1 VLLHAIGLIEM
12 NSIAKGIEVG
22 DAMLK
27 TAEVRLLVAKTI
39 CPGKYIVMVGGDVA
53 AVRQSVAAG
62 EALAEHVLVDR
73 FVIPNIHPAILPS
86 ISGVTPV
93 EQMRAVGVVE
103 TFSVAACI
111 EAADASVKKAS
122 VDLIRTHLA
131 FGIGGKCYYVLTG
144 DVADANAAV
153 KAGVDVAQGK
163 GLLVHCTVIPRPHRQ
178 LVETLL

>member
-1 VLLHAIGLIEM
+1 VLHAIGLIEA
-12 NSIAKGIEVG
+12 NSIAKGIEAG

-27 TAEVRLLVAKTI
+27 TAEVELLVAKSV

-62 EALAEHVLVDR
+62 TALADRVLVDH
-73 FVIPNIHPAILPS
+73 FVIPNVHPSILPS
-86 ISGVTPV
+86 ISGVTPID
-93 EQMRAVGVVE
+93 EMRALGVVE

-111 EAADASVKKAS
+111 ESADAAVKAAS
-122 VDLIRTHLA
+122 VVPTRTHLA

-144 DVADANAAV
+144 DVADVNAAV
-153 KAGVDVAQGK
+153 QAGADLAGGK

-178 LVETLL
+178 LAETLF

>member
-1 VLLHAIGLIEM
+1 VHHAIGLIEV
-12 NSIAKGIEVG
+12 NSIASGIEAG

-27 TAEVRLLVAKTI
+27 TAEVALLVAKTI

-62 EALAEHVLVDR
+62 TALAERVLVDH
-73 FVIPNIHPAILPS
+73 FVIPNVHPSILPS

-93 EQMRAVGVVE
+93 DRMRAVGVVE

-111 EAADASVKKAS
+111 ESADAAVKAAS
-122 VDLIRTHLA
+122 VVPVRTHLA

-144 DVADANAAV
+144 DVADVNAAV
-153 KAGVDVAQGK
+153 DAGAGLAADK
-163 GLLVHCTVIPRPHRQ
+163 GLLVHRTVIPRPHHQ
-178 LVETLL
+178 LVEALF